1 MTTYQS
7 LLLGI
12 RSSGAYF
19 ISTFLFGVMFG
30 IAASSAGV
38 SHWHSM
44 LMSASVFSASAQF
57 ASLEFWQAPLPFGT
71 IALSVALVSS
81 RNILLGMSMTH
92 HFDGHSLTRRII
104 MLFILNDPGVVTSF
118 RLDKSVD
125 RLGYVAGYGLALMF
139 SWLSSSWLGLNIAE
153 WFANA
158 NLGSLDFAGPLVM
171 ATMMILFA
179 KGSKGDPTPWIV
191 SGVAALILFEVGT
204 PNYLILILSVVTGV
218 IAAIVRGRFKH
229 A

>member
-12 RSSGAYF
+12 RLSAPYF

-30 IAASSAGV
+30 IAASSAGI

-57 ASLEFWQAPLPFGT
+57 ASLEFWLSPLPLGT

-92 HFDGHSLTRRII
+92 HFDGHSLRRRIVW
-104 MLFILNDPGVVTSF
+104 LFILNDPGVVTSF
-118 RLDKSVD
+118 KLDEQVD
-125 RLGYVAGYGLALMF
+125 RLGYVTGYGISLMC
-139 SWLSSSWLGLNIAE
+139 SWLCATLVGLSMAE
-153 WFANA
+153 WFAQTD
-158 NLGSLDFAGPLVM
+158 LGSLGFAGPLVM
-171 ATMMILFA
+171 ATMMMLFA
-179 KGSKGDPTPWIV
+179 KGSKSEPTPWIV
-191 SGVAALILFEVGT
+191 SGVAALILVEVGT
-204 PNYLILILSVVTGV
+204 PNYLILLLSVFAGV
-218 IAAIVRGRFKH
+218 VVAIIRRRLKH

>member
-1 MTTYQS
+1 MSTYQS

-12 RSSGAYF
+12 RSSTAYF

-38 SHWHSM
+38 SQWYAM

-57 ASLEFWQAPLPFGT
+57 ASLEFWQSPLPLGT

-92 HFDGHSLTRRII
+92 HFDGHSLPRRIVW
-104 MLFILNDPGVVTSF
+104 LFILNDPGVVTSF
-118 RLDKSVD
+118 KQDERVD
-125 RLGYVAGYGLALMF
+125 RLGYVTGYGIALMV
-139 SWLSSSWLGLNIAE
+139 SWLSASWTGLAMADL
-153 WFANA
+153 FAGA
-158 NLGSLDFAGPLVM
+158 NLSSLDFAGPLVM
-171 ATMMILFA
+171 ATMMMLFA
-179 KGSKGDPTPWIV
+179 KGSKSDPTPWIV
-191 SGVAALILFEVGT
+191 SGVSALVLFETGT
-204 PNYLILILSVVTGV
+204 PNYLILILSVVIGV
-218 IAAIVRGRFKH
+218 IAAIIRRQIKH